1 MRVVIVSPVMLGD
14 GGGDFD
20 AVVMV
25 MMEVVMVFYMYSW

>member
-1 MRVVIVSPVMLGD
+1 MRVVVVGALMLGD